1 MRFLALV
8 PINLLRHKLRALI
21 GVAGIAFGVAAML
34 TILAL
39 VNGAIGM
46 FERILSTD
54 SHYLVFERNVSDLF
68 FSSVRDGDSAEIA
81 AMPGVESAAPLLFGV
96 VSSPG
101 FPVITCFGLKA
112 DNPRLVRAEWSAGS
126 RADFGRRDDEIFLGT
141 RAADFL
147 KAKLG
152 DEVPIGPRK
161 FRVGGIL
168 KTENGFEDG
177 GVFLPLATAQAYF
190 HKEGVCSLV
199 AVKLRERGKGAE
211 FKAAVEAAHGGLI
224 ALENRE
230 FSSSYNSFRIMKTT
244 AWAVGLCAFLLG
256 GLGVANT
263 MLLSVFSR
271 IREIAVLRVC
281 GFSERQVAAMI
292 FAEAAAVAVAG
303 LVVGLLLGWGALS
316 ILPHIPQFQGY
327 LQSNVEPVV
336 LLGIALTAV
345 LTAVAGAIYPA
356 RFAARIQPAEALRYE

>member
-1 MRFLALV
+1 MRFLSLV
-8 PINLLRHKLRALI
+8 PTNLLRHKLRALI

-54 SHYLVFERNVSDLF
+54 SHYLVFEKNVSDLF
-68 FSSVRDGDSAEIA
+68 FSSVKDADCQAIRKI
-81 AMPGVESAAPLLFGV
+81 PGVESADALLFGV

-101 FPVITCFGLKA
+101 FPVITCFGVES
-112 DNPRLVRAEWSAGS
+112 DNPRLQKAQWLSGTK
-126 RADFGRRDDEIFLGT
+126 ADFGREDGDIFLGS
-141 RAADFL
+141 RAAEFL
-147 KAKLG
+147 GAKQG
-152 DEVPIGPRK
+152 DEIPIGPTT

-177 GVFLPLATAQAYF
+177 GVFLPIKEAQRYF
-190 HKEGVCSLV
+190 HREGVCSIV
-199 AVKLRERGKGAE
+199 AVKLKDRSQGAA
-211 FKAAVEAAHGGLI
+211 FKKAVEEGRGHLI

-230 FSSSYNSFRIMKTT
+230 FNSSYNSFRILKTT

-271 IREIAVLRVC
+271 IREIAILRVC
-281 GFSERQVAAMI
+281 GYSPLQVAVLI
-292 FAEAAAVAVAG
+292 FAEATAVAVAG
-303 LVVGLLLGWGALS
+303 LALGLLLGSLVLT

-327 LQSNVEPVV
+327 LQAQIGGGV
-336 LLGIALTAV
+336 LVGIAATAV
-345 LTAVAGAIYPA
+345 LTAVAGALYPA
-356 RFAARIQPAEALRYE
+356 RFAAKIQPAEALRYE